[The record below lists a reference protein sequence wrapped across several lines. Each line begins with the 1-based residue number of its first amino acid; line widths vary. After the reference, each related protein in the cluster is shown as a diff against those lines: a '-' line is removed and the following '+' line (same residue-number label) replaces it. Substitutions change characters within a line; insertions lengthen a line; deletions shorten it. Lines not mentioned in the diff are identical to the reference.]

1 MKKTFT
7 LDRAR
12 ELLPEVK
19 RVTVDAA
26 IRVARLAEEMHGL
39 EAEDDLRLVEL
50 DRRVRK
56 IVVAWVAAIEKLGAE
71 TKGLW
76 LVDFDSGDGYY
87 CWQYPEEHLE
97 YFHTYTAGFAGREP
111 IVPDVLH

>member
-7 LDRAR
+7 LERAR

-19 RVTVDAA
+19 RVTTDAA
-26 IRVARLAEEMHGL
+26 IRVSRLAEEMREL
-39 EAEDDLRLVEL
+39 EEDDGRLTEL
-50 DRRVRK
+50 DRRVRT
-56 IVVAWVAAIEKLGAE
+56 IVSDWVAAIEKLGAE

-97 YFHTYTAGFAGREP
+97 YFHTYQAGFAGREP
-111 IVPDVLH
+111 IAPEVLH